1 MGFSLFFLVFKR
13 FSFHLLFL
21 SLQLQNVLI
30 TVLSTSYKREETPSI
45 SVGMNLNSC
54 FHLLRAQ
61 FFSIL
66 IKPNT
71 SVIRVIRRKQDWKK
85 ESLHFFFPVS
95 YIITPFTS
103 PMGSTFLLPYFFFTF
118 RIFLMGSSS
127 CRKQRRSSNNNN
139 SKKHSFGN
147 HSSSSTRQLAL
158 SKSQDAIHS

>member
-13 FSFHLLFL
+13 FSFHLHFL

-30 TVLSTSYKREETPSI
+30 TVLSASYKREETPSI

-103 PMGSTFLLPYFFFTF
+103 PMGSTFLLPYFFFSLSEYFWWEVHHVENKDEAVTTTTAKNTPSETTVV
-118 RIFLMGSSS
+118 LV
-127 CRKQRRSSNNNN
+127 Q
-139 SKKHSFGN
+139 GN
-147 HSSSSTRQLAL
+147 
-158 SKSQDAIHS
+158 